1 MNQEIEKIKKYVRA
15 TNYLVVSQIY
25 LQSNFLLKEKLTF
38 DDIKPRL
45 LGHWGTC
52 PGINFVYACLNNLIN
67 KTGANMMFLL
77 GPGHGFPALQANLFL
92 EGTLGKYYADAT
104 KDEKGIG
111 YVSKQFS
118 WPYGF
123 PSHSSPITPGVILE
137 GGELGYS
144 LSTAYGAV
152 LDNPD
157 LIAACLVGD
166 GEAETGPLATAWH
179 LNKFIDPAHN
189 GAVLPILHLNGYKIS
204 GPTIFGRMNNKDLR
218 HLFKGYGY
226 APIIVEGKGEVVYK
240 KMIKALDTAYASIRK
255 IQKEA
260 KENAGK
266 NDTYFYRFPMIVLKT
281 PKGWTGIKELEGQ
294 KMEGN
299 CLSHQVVGKDAKTN
313 KVELKAIAKWLKS
326 YKFDELFTPD
336 GGFVKEISENIPKE
350 NLRMG
355 DNLATMGIKKGDTS
369 RGLVLPAT
377 ENFEE
382 KISYPGEKQVS
393 SMRKI
398 GAYLAEVMKLNKE
411 KRNIRLFSPD
421 ETYSNRLQD
430 IFTVTKRTFTGPLES
445 WDTDFARDGR
455 VIEMLSE
462 HSMQGFSQGYTLT
475 GRFAIFASYEAFV
488 PIVTSM
494 ADQFSK
500 FLKIARKTAW
510 RGDVPSL
517 TYLLTSSGWRQEH
530 NGFSHQNPG
539 FIDGLLQKHND
550 FINVYFPADGN
561 EAIEIMKKSLES
573 RNEINIIVA
582 EKTIENI
589 WLTQVQ
595 AQREIEAGLSV
606 WDFASSQNPDII
618 ISACGQYLV
627 KEALA
632 AVDLLKKETPEAKAR
647 FINIVE
653 LSPNT
658 IGSSITKMS
667 DEKFAEYFT
676 KDKPVIFNFHG
687 YPETLKQSL
696 FDYEN
701 AEGRFSV
708 HGYLE
713 SGSTTTPFDLH
724 VRNGTDRYTLFM
736 EALEKLSA
744 AGVVEESKA
753 ARLIEMY
760 TQKTKDALDYIKE
773 NGADPD
779 EIDKWA
785 WKK

>member
-1 MNQEIEKIKKYVRA
+1 MNQEVERIKKYVRT
-15 TNYLVVSQIY
+15 TNYLTVTQIY
-25 LQSNFLLKEKLTF
+25 LQSNFLLDNKLTF

-67 KTGANMMFLL
+67 KTGTNMMFLL

-104 KDEKGIG
+104 KDEKGIS
-111 YVSKQFS
+111 YFSKQFS

-152 LDNPD
+152 LDNPS
-157 LIAACLVGD
+157 LIATCLIGD

-218 HLFKGYGY
+218 ALFKGYGY
-226 APIIVEGKGEVVYK
+226 DPIIVEGKGEIVYR
-240 KMIKALDTAYASIRK
+240 KMVKALDKAYASIIK
-255 IQKEA
+255 IQREA
-260 KENAGK
+260 REGTEKT
-266 NDTYFYRFPMIVLKT
+266 DTYFARFPMIIVKT

-294 KMEGN
+294 KIEGN
-299 CLSHQVVGKDAKTN
+299 SLSHQVVGKDAKTN

-326 YKFDELFTPD
+326 YKFEELFNPET
-336 GGFVKEISENIPKE
+336 GFTKEIIENIPKE

-355 DNLATMGIKKGDTS
+355 DNPVTMGIKKGDIS
-369 RGLVLPAT
+369 RGLILPETAS
-377 ENFEE
+377 FEE
-382 KISYPGEKQVS
+382 KILYPGEKQIS

-430 IFTVTKRTFTGPLES
+430 IFTVTKRTFMGPLFE
-445 WDTDFARDGR
+445 WDSDFARDGR

-462 HSMQGFSQGYTLT
+462 HSMQGLSQGYTLS

-494 ADQFSK
+494 ADQYSK

-561 EAIEIMKKSLES
+561 EAVEIMKKSLKS

-589 WLTQVQ
+589 WLTQAQ
-595 AQREIEAGLSV
+595 AQKEIADGLSI
-606 WDFASSQNPDII
+606 WDFVSSENPDII
-618 ISACGQYLV
+618 FSACGQYLV
-627 KEALA
+627 KETLA
-632 AVDLLKKETPEAKAR
+632 AISLLKKEAPEAKAR

-667 DEKFAEYFT
+667 DEKFDEYFT

-696 FDYEN
+696 FDYQN
-701 AEGRFSV
+701 AKDRFSV

-724 VRNGTDRYTLFM
+724 VRNGTDRYTLLM

-744 AGVVEESKA
+744 KGVVEESKA
-753 ARLIEMY
+753 ARIIELY
-760 TQKTKDALDYIKE
+760 RQKTKNTLDYIKE
-773 NGADPD
+773 KGADPE
-779 EIDKWA
+779 EIDKWT
-785 WKK
+785 WR